1 MTPADQIDIITGA
14 LAGTANKTLLAW
26 AKKHQIAAVGLF
38 LGDGDS
44 VKVTQLDEE
53 LGYVGLAQPGSPK
66 LINTLLE
73 NGYLPVVSSIGV
85 TDEGQLMNVNADQAA
100 TALAATL
107 GADLILLSDVSGIL
121 DGKGQRIAEMTAA
134 KAEQLIEQ
142 GIITDGMIVKVN
154 AALDAARTLG
164 RPVDIASWR
173 HAEQLPALFNGMP
186 MGTRILACFVSRRR
200 SFPALNFKIRK
211 QSYGTLGRAFYQAAD
226 QRFKQFND
234 SLRFDYRL
242 AEQDI
247 VGSVA
252 WSKALVTVGVLTAEE
267 QAQLEEALN
276 VLLEDVRAR
285 PQQILESD
293 AEDIHS
299 WVEGKLIDKVGQL
312 GKKLHTGRSRNDQ
325 VATDL
330 KLWCK
335 DTVSELLTA
344 NRQLQSA
351 LVETAQNNQDA

>member
-44 VKVTQLDEE
+44 IKVTQLDEE
-53 LGYVGLAQPGSPK
+53 LGHVDWRSRVRL
-66 LINTLLE
+66 LINSLLE

-85 TDEGQLMNVNADQAA
+85 TDEGQLMNVNADRAA

-164 RPVDIASWR
+164 RPVDIAS
-173 HAEQLPALFNGMP
+173 ASC
-186 MGTRILACFVSRRR
+186 GTAS
-200 SFPALNFKIRK
+200 
-211 QSYGTLGRAFYQAAD
+211 GT
-226 QRFKQFND
+226 
-234 SLRFDYRL
+234 
-242 AEQDI
+242 
-247 VGSVA
+247 V
-252 WSKALVTVGVLTAEE
+252 
-267 QAQLEEALN
+267 
-276 VLLEDVRAR
+276 
-285 PQQILESD
+285 
-293 AEDIHS
+293 
-299 WVEGKLIDKVGQL
+299 
-312 GKKLHTGRSRNDQ
+312 
-325 VATDL
+325 
-330 KLWCK
+330 
-335 DTVSELLTA
+335 
-344 NRQLQSA
+344 
-351 LVETAQNNQDA
+351 

>member
-53 LGYVGLAQPGSPK
+53 LGHVGLAQPGSPK
-66 LINTLLE
+66 LINSLLE

-142 GIITDGMIVKVN
+142 
-154 AALDAARTLG
+154 AL
-164 RPVDIASWR
+164 
-173 HAEQLPALFNGMP
+173 
-186 MGTRILACFVSRRR
+186 
-200 SFPALNFKIRK
+200 
-211 QSYGTLGRAFYQAAD
+211 
-226 QRFKQFND
+226 
-234 SLRFDYRL
+234 
-242 AEQDI
+242 
-247 VGSVA
+247 
-252 WSKALVTVGVLTAEE
+252 
-267 QAQLEEALN
+267 
-276 VLLEDVRAR
+276 
-285 PQQILESD
+285 
-293 AEDIHS
+293 
-299 WVEGKLIDKVGQL
+299 
-312 GKKLHTGRSRNDQ
+312 
-325 VATDL
+325 
-330 KLWCK
+330 
-335 DTVSELLTA
+335 LLTA
-344 NRQLQSA
+344 
-351 LVETAQNNQDA
+351 